1 MHGEI
6 VVYLVGTD
14 TFVRWM
20 DKSQAICY
28 TLAYTHTHIIYTHT
42 HRSIHNVFK
51 TRCIV
56 YGHALTPL
64 CSSYCKAMVF
74 VCVRMRMI

>member
-1 MHGEI
+1 MRGET

-28 TLAYTHTHIIYTHT
+28 TDAHTHTHTHT
-42 HRSIHNVFK
+42 QEHTQRVQ